1 MARMRFVLVAVIV
14 LALGS
19 CQLLEQQEN
28 IVSFTLDG
36 MQYIYTASDDSSG
49 HPVAIG
55 FTRSGVVRY
64 YSIRGSATA
73 AEAEAG
79 ESTLRITLNH
89 VENYWDVLITLYD
102 GEGNAYY
109 FSPPNVHED
118 EIDSFIANRDVEG
131 EQFAGSMPG
140 PFSDGQ
146 MTHTLEDI
154 IFSVERLPDRVML
167 QPQ

>member
-1 MARMRFVLVAVIV
+1 MTRIRLFLAAVSV
-14 LALGS
+14 LAMVG
-19 CQLLEQQEN
+19 CPLLERQEN
-28 IVSFTLDG
+28 FIAFTLDG
-36 MQYIYTASDDSSG
+36 MQYVYTASDDSSG
-49 HPVAIG
+49 HPVAVG
-55 FTRSGVVRY
+55 LTESGVVGY

-89 VENYWDVLITLYD
+89 VENYWDVLVTLYD

-109 FSPPNVHED
+109 FYPPNVHED
-118 EIDSFIANRDVEG
+118 EIDSFIANRDAVG

-146 MTHTLEDI
+146 VTHTLEDI
-154 IFSVERLPDRVML
+154 VFSVERLPDRVMPE
-167 QPQ
+167 PQ

>member
-1 MARMRFVLVAVIV
+1 MARIRLFLVAAFVLAMV
-14 LALGS
+14 G
-19 CQLLEQQEN
+19 CPLLEQQEN

-55 FTRSGVVRY
+55 FTRSGVVGY
-64 YSIRGSATA
+64 YSIQGSATA

-89 VENYWDVLITLYD
+89 VENYWDVQVNLYD

-109 FSPPNVHED
+109 FYLPNVHED
-118 EIDSFIANRDVEG
+118 EIDSFIANRDAEG

-140 PFSDGQ
+140 PFSDDP

-154 IFSVERLPDRVML
+154 IFSVERLPDRIMPD
-167 QPQ
+167 PQ

>member
-1 MARMRFVLVAVIV
+1 MARIRFILVAAFVLAMV
-14 LALGS
+14 G
-19 CQLLEQQEN
+19 CPLLEQQEN
-28 IVSFTLDG
+28 FIAFTLDG
-36 MQYIYTASDDSSG
+36 MQYLYTTSDDSSG

-55 FTRSGVVRY
+55 LTESGVVEY
-64 YSIRGSATA
+64 YSILGSATA

-79 ESTLRITLNH
+79 ESTLRITLHH
-89 VENYWDVLITLYD
+89 VENYWDVQVTLYD
-102 GEGNAYY
+102 GEGNVNY
-109 FSPPNVHED
+109 FYPPNVHED

-154 IFSVERLPDRVML
+154 VFSVERLPDRVMPQL
-167 QPQ
+167 Q